1 MKSGKL
7 KKILTS
13 RITVGIVCFLLGGI
27 VLGGQSEQPMQQVNN
42 SQQSQEQN
50 STGDNS
56 NNNTESDD
64 KSQSSSSSGLTQ
76 MQLGESYT
84 ITTSDGDYNVAI
96 EGIRFTDER
105 NQFSE
110 KPAEYV
116 IFLDFNYENV
126 SSTDEVYLFDSHFK
140 VIDEQGNVLDTYPV
154 SDDARGSKSLPI
166 GAKCSASATYAM
178 PTSSK
183 TLKVL
188 FYDNMF
194 GSPIGEMT
202 IETGL

>member
-1 MKSGKL
+1 M
-7 KKILTS
+7 
-13 RITVGIVCFLLGGI
+13 GIVCFLLGGL
-27 VLGGQSEQPMQQVNN
+27 VLGRESEQPIQQVSN
-42 SQQSQEQN
+42 SPQTQE
-50 STGDNS
+50 DNATEADS
-56 NNNTESDD
+56 DNNTESDD
-64 KSQSSSSSGLTQ
+64 KSQSSNGSGLTQ
-76 MQLGESYT
+76 MQLGEAYT
-84 ITTSDGDYNVAI
+84 ITTSGGDYNVAI

-154 SDDARGSKSLPI
+154 SDDARSSKSLPI
-166 GAKCSASATYAM
+166 GARCSASATYAM